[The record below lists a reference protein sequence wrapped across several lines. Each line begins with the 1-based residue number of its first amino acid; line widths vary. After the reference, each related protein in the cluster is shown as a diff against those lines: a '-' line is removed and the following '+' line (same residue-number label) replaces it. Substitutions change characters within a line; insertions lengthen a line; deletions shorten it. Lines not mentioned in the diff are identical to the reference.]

1 MYTWLRKSLDKKDD
15 KGFTLIELLVVII
28 IIGILAAIAIPIFL
42 SQRKKA
48 IDASMK
54 SDLRSIA
61 TQMETAFTDTQAY
74 PAASAVTLTGA
85 SLAIS
90 PADTVR
96 MSPNNTP
103 KIFLNTAGDAF
114 CIEVTNPN
122 STRTAAV
129 PAVPDDPGV
138 AGDQSVP
145 AIPAGAYVW
154 MSNAGG
160 LQSSVSACGSGF
172 TTTDLVAS

>member
-1 MYTWLRKSLDKKDD
+1 MYTAMRKSLNKKD

-48 IDASMK
+48 VDASMK
-54 SDLRSIA
+54 SDLRTIA

-74 PAASAVTLTGA
+74 PLSVAATAAPITLTIG
-85 SLAIS
+85 S
-90 PADTVR
+90 DTVR

-103 KIFLNTAGDAF
+103 KIYLNAAKDAF
-114 CIEVTNPN
+114 CVEVTNPN
-122 STRTAAV
+122 STRAAAV
-129 PAVPDDPGV
+129 PAGP
-138 AGDQSVP
+138 AGVP
-145 AIPAGAYVW
+145 AAVPAGAYVW

-160 LQSSVSACGSGF
+160 IQAGTVVSCTGF
-172 TTTDLVAS
+172 ATTVL

>member
-1 MYTWLRKSLDKKDD
+1 MYTWMRKALSKNEND

-48 IDASMK
+48 VDASMK
-54 SDLRSIA
+54 SDLRTIA

-74 PAASAVTLTGA
+74 PLSTAVTYV
-85 SLAIS
+85 
-90 PADTVR
+90 PATNTITIAPAPDTVR

-103 KIFLNTAGDAF
+103 KIYLNGVKDAF
-114 CIEVTNPN
+114 CIQVTNPN
-122 STRTAAV
+122 STRTA
-129 PAVPDDPGV
+129 PEG
-138 AGDQSVP
+138 
-145 AIPAGAYVW
+145 YVW

-160 LQSSVSACGSGF
+160 LQPTVTSCDTAVY
-172 TTTDLVAS
+172 TVTVVP

>member
-48 IDASMK
+48 VDASMK

-74 PAASAVTLTGA
+74 PAAGAVTLTA
-85 SLAIS
+85 SNLVIS
-90 PADTVR
+90 PADSVR
-96 MSPNNTP
+96 MSPNNVP
-103 KIFLNTAGDAF
+103 HIYLNDSGDAF
-114 CIEVTNPN
+114 CVQVTNTN
-122 STRTAAV
+122 STRTT
-129 PAVPDDPGV
+129 G
-138 AGDQSVP
+138 G
-145 AIPAGAYVW
+145 YVW
-154 MSNAGG
+154 KSNAGG
-160 LQSSVSACGSGF
+160 LQ
-172 TTTDLVAS
+172 TTDTDCAAFATTLTDLV

>member
-48 IDASMK
+48 VDASMK

-74 PAASAVTLTGA
+74 PAPSAVTLTL
-85 SLAIS
+85 SNLVIS
-90 PADTVR
+90 PADSVR

-103 KIFLNTAGDAF
+103 KIYLNNAADAF
-114 CIEVTNPN
+114 CIVVTNPN
-122 STRTAAV
+122 STRAITA
-129 PAVPDDPGV
+129 GT
-138 AGDQSVP
+138 AG
-145 AIPAGAYVW
+145 YVW
-154 MSNAGG
+154 KSSAGG
-160 LQSSVSACGSGF
+160 LQTASTDVDCTGF
-172 TTTDLVAS
+172 STAMVDLVATA